1 MIQKPMLAVA
11 IEDVNQLKYPV
22 MCSPKLDG
30 IRCLIVNG
38 RPLSRKFKDIP
49 NKYIRERLQN
59 DLQGLTLDGEL
70 MLDGKPF
77 NEISSAVMSEDGQP
91 DFSYHVFD
99 YISSSDKEPFKQR
112 FEKLCQLKLP
122 SYCKVVDHLM
132 VDSAADLLK
141 YEATALASSY
151 EGVMVRSLTSPY
163 KNGRSTLREGFLLKL
178 KQFSDS
184 EAQILAF
191 EEKMHNN
198 NEATVD
204 ELGHTKRSTHKENMI
219 PADTLG
225 AFVVRDIHSN
235 MEFRVATGLDDVL
248 RKQIWLNRDQYLNKL
263 IKYKYQPS
271 GMKDLPRFPVFIGFR
286 DDRDMSA

>member
-11 IEDVNQLKYPV
+11 IEDINTLKYPV

-30 IRCLIVNG
+30 IRCLVVNG
-38 RPLSRKFKDIP
+38 QPLSRKFKEIP
-49 NKYIRERLQN
+49 NQHIRESLQR
-59 DLQGLTLDGEL
+59 DLKGLTLDGEL

-77 NEISSAVMSEDGQP
+77 NEISSAVMSEDGSP
-91 DFSYHVFD
+91 DFRYHVFD
-99 YISSSDKEPFKQR
+99 YLSLSDKEPFQQR
-112 FEKLCQLKLP
+112 FKRLCELNLP
-122 SYCKVVDHLM
+122 SYCKIVEHVL
-132 VDSAADLLK
+132 VNSSTELLQ
-141 YEATALASSY
+141 YETTALASHY
-151 EGVMVRSLTSPY
+151 EGVMVRSVSSPY
-163 KNGRSTLREGFLLKL
+163 KNGRSTLREGYLLKL

-184 EAQILAF
+184 EAKILNF

-198 NEATVD
+198 NEATID

-219 PADTLG
+219 PAGTLG
-225 AFVVRDIHSN
+225 AFVVRDLYSN

-248 RKQIWLNRDQYLNKL
+248 RKQIWLNRDQYLNKT

-286 DDRDMSA
+286 DDRDISS

>member
-11 IEDVNQLKYPV
+11 IEDVNQLKYPL

-49 NKYIRERLQN
+49 NKHIRESLQR

-77 NEISSAVMSEDGQP
+77 NEISSAVMSEDGKP
-91 DFSYHVFD
+91 DFSYRVFD
-99 YISSSDKEPFKQR
+99 YISVSDKEPFQQR
-112 FEKLCQLKLP
+112 FQKLLELKLP
-122 SYCKVVDHLM
+122 SYCKVVEHA
-132 VDSAADLLK
+132 VIKSATELIE
-141 YEATALASSY
+141 YEASCLAASY
-151 EGVMVRSLTSPY
+151 EGVMVRSLASPY

-184 EAQILAF
+184 EA
-191 EEKMHNN
+191 HNN

-219 PADTLG
+219 PAGTLG
-225 AFVVRDIHSN
+225 AFVVRDVHTN

-248 RKQIWLNRDQYLNKL
+248 RKQIWLNRDQYLNRL

-286 DDRDMSA
+286 DERDMSA